1 MRTIIQAHLH
11 VLRCILLRAL
21 KKSINF
27 VFGIFFSSF
36 FSLENWNS
44 ILGGKILYYLWMV
57 NILLLCFLEFY
68 AKHKSNRA
76 RFNLDCSSY
85 YCLEFF
91 YGTKFT
97 MFYMRVNSLWFI
109 LKVFFQFY
117 EKFMCG
123 METTALERLL
133 TFSFSFEWI

>member
-1 MRTIIQAHLH
+1 M
-11 VLRCILLRAL
+11 
-21 KKSINF
+21 
-27 VFGIFFSSF
+27 
-36 FSLENWNS
+36 
-44 ILGGKILYYLWMV
+44 YYLWMV

-109 LKVFFQFY
+109 LKVFFPFY

-123 METTALERLL
+123 METTELERLL
-133 TFSFSFEWI
+133 TFSFFSRVNIKLLSILPNKKVVENQPNLSFGSSFVWWQYVSTLLSKYENSASCLL